1 MIKIKNTTSQEVIV
15 INDVKWSGE
24 HVVSEKAAKG
34 QKFIERVAT
43 MLEVKTTDTGEQYF
57 VLRDGYEPVRGR
69 NTTANATPKAQ
80 AKESAND
87 APKVEK
93 PKAQAQPKEDAT
105 PKTKAA
111 PKAQDTTPKATPT
124 PTKAK
129 EDAPKVTTTKATDAT
144 ATTDAKAI
152 KADLLSK
159 YGTLGAD
166 VFEALCKVAAITP
179 TRHAQSIDAE
189 AVRAIFEEMAKESPA
204 KVKAITRNASAKND
218 YRCSDFDEICDYVAD
233 GQPVY
238 LYGAAGCGKSHTA
251 EQIARALGL
260 DFYTQSQVLFAHD
273 VKGYGDA
280 NGIYQETPFFKAFTR
295 GGLFFIDEMDAS
307 APEALVVLNTAIANR
322 RYDFPIVGNVE
333 AHPNFRIVA
342 AGNTAMT
349 GADTE
354 YTARAVQ
361 DASTINRFAFFEMQY
376 EHNIEFH
383 VMAKGDAVL
392 YSFVSDLR
400 QAIAEANIQL
410 CVSYR
415 QTAALATERAVKYGR
430 EKALKRVVFG
440 GRDAD
445 EIRILHG
452 LLKGKENVWAKAMAK
467 CF

>member
-1 MIKIKNTTSQEVIV
+1 MIIFNNSKTNESVTIY
-15 INDVKWSGE
+15 G
-24 HVVSEKAAKG
+24 VVLCTDNG
-34 QKFIERVAT
+34 FI
-43 MLEVKTTDTGEQYF
+43 Y
-57 VLRDGYEPVRGR
+57 
-69 NTTANATPKAQ
+69 
-80 AKESAND
+80 SAD
-87 APKVEK
+87 EK
-93 PKAQAQPKEDAT
+93 PKTARFINKWANVLSVHTAENGVQYFSFYDEYTITKADKVSQPNEDAT
-105 PKTKAA
+105 PKASDA
-111 PKAQDTTPKATPT
+111 PKAEP
-124 PTKAK
+124 KAK
-129 EDAPKVTTTKATDAT
+129 EDAPKAKTTKASDAT
-144 ATTDAKAI
+144 EKPNEANADAI
-152 KADLLSK
+152 KAELLAK

-179 TRHAQSIDAE
+179 TRHAEGIDAE

-204 KVKAITRNASAKND
+204 KVKAITRNASATSND
-218 YRCSDFDEICDYVAD
+218 YKCADFDEICDYVAD

-251 EQIARALGL
+251 EQIAKALGL
-260 DFYTQSQVLFAHD
+260 DFYTQSQILFAHD

-280 NGIYQETPFFKAFTR
+280 NGTFQETPFFKAFTR

-342 AGNTAMT
+342 AGNTALT

-376 EHNIEFH
+376 EKNVELN
-383 VMAKGDAVL
+383 VMAKGDKIL
-392 YSFVSDLR
+392 YAFICDLR
-400 QAIAEANIQL
+400 KAIAEANIQL

-415 QTAALATERAVKYGR
+415 QTAALATEKAVKYGR

-445 EIRILHG
+445 EIRIIHG
-452 LLKGKENVWAKAMAK
+452 LLKDKENVWAKSMED

>member
-1 MIKIKNTTSQEVIV
+1 MIKIKNTTSQEVTV

-24 HVVSEKAAKG
+24 HVVSEKTAKG

-69 NTTANATPKAQ
+69 NTTEKAQ
-80 AKESAND
+80 
-87 APKVEK
+87 PKVE
-93 PKAQAQPKEDAT
+93 PKAK
-105 PKTKAA
+105 
-111 PKAQDTTPKATPT
+111 DTTPKATPT
-124 PTKAK
+124 KAK
-129 EDAPKVTTTKATDAT
+129 ENAPKVETAKATEKPNEVNADE
-144 ATTDAKAI
+144 I
-152 KADLLSK
+152 KADLLAK

-166 VFEALCKVAAITP
+166 VFEALCRVAAITP
-179 TRHAQSIDAE
+179 TRHAEGIDAE
-189 AVRAIFEEMAKESPA
+189 AVRAIFEEMAKENPA
-204 KVKAITRNASAKND
+204 KVKAIARNASATGND
-218 YRCSDFDEICDYVAD
+218 YRCSDFDEICDYVSD

-251 EQIARALGL
+251 EQIAKALGL
-260 DFYTQSQVLFAHD
+260 EFYTQSQVLFAHD

-280 NGIYQETPFFKAFTR
+280 NGTYQETPFFKAFTR

-322 RYDFPIVGNVE
+322 RYDFPIIGNVE
-333 AHPNFRIVA
+333 AHPNFRIIA
-342 AGNTAMT
+342 AGNTALT

-376 EHNIEFH
+376 EKNVELN
-383 VMAKGDAVL
+383 VMAKGDVFL
-392 YSFVSDLR
+392 YSFICDLR
-400 QAIAEANIQL
+400 NAIAEANIQL

-415 QTAALATERAVKYGR
+415 QTATLATEKAVKYGR

-445 EIRILHG
+445 EIRIIYG
-452 LLKGKENVWAKAMAK
+452 LLKAKENVWAKAMAK

>member
-1 MIKIKNTTSQEVIV
+1 MIKVKNISTGEIKNVSDICITNGVLHTYWRLSAPGSRFFESRPEV
-15 INDVKWSGE
+15 
-24 HVVSEKAAKG
+24 
-34 QKFIERVAT
+34 
-43 MLEVKTTDTGEQYF
+43 VKTSDTFRDEKHEKECAVV
-57 VLRDGYEPVRGR
+57 VLADGFELVTNEKSEPK
-69 NTTANATPKAQ
+69 PKK
-80 AKESAND
+80 AKETEKKPQ
-87 APKVEK
+87 PKVEK
-93 PKAQAQPKEDAT
+93 PKAEP
-105 PKTKAA
+105 
-111 PKAQDTTPKATPT
+111 
-124 PTKAK
+124 KAK
-129 EDAPKVTTTKATDAT
+129 EDAPKAETTKATDAT
-144 ATTDAKAI
+144 DADAI
-152 KADLLSK
+152 KAELLAK

-179 TRHAQSIDAE
+179 TRHAEGIDAE

-204 KVKAITRNASAKND
+204 KVKAITRNASATSND
-218 YRCSDFDEICDYVAD
+218 YKCSDFDEICEYVSD

-251 EQIARALGL
+251 EQIAKALGL
-260 DFYTQSQVLFAHD
+260 DFYTQSQILFAHD

-280 NGIYQETPFFKAFTR
+280 NGVFQETPFFKAFTR

-322 RYDFPIVGNVE
+322 RYDFPVVGNVE

-342 AGNTAMT
+342 AGNTALT

-376 EHNIEFH
+376 EKNVELN
-383 VMAKGDAVL
+383 VMAKGDKVL
-392 YSFVSDLR
+392 YSFICDLR
-400 QAIAEANIQL
+400 KAIAEANIQL

-415 QTAALATERAVKYGR
+415 QTAALATEKAVKYGR

-445 EIRILHG
+445 EIRIIYG
-452 LLKGKENVWAKAMAK
+452 LLKDKENVWAKSMAD

>member
-24 HVVSEKAAKG
+24 HVVSEKTAKG

-43 MLEVKTTDTGEQYF
+43 MLEVKTTDAGEQYF
-57 VLRDGYEPVRGR
+57 VLCDGYEPVRGR
-69 NTTANATPKAQ
+69 NTTEKAQSKKAKKDTTPKA
-80 AKESAND
+80 SD
-87 APKVEK
+87 APKEEK
-93 PKAQAQPKEDAT
+93 PKVE
-105 PKTKAA
+105 
-111 PKAQDTTPKATPT
+111 PKAKDTTPKATPT
-124 PTKAK
+124 KAK
-129 EDAPKVTTTKATDAT
+129 ED
-144 ATTDAKAI
+144 AI
-152 KADLLSK
+152 KADLLAK

-179 TRHAQSIDAE
+179 TRHAEGVDAE

-204 KVKAITRNASAKND
+204 KVKAITRNASATGND
-218 YRCSDFDEICDYVAD
+218 YKCRDFEEICDYVSD

-251 EQIARALGL
+251 EQIAKALGL

-280 NGIYQETPFFKAFTR
+280 NGTYQETPFFKAFTR

-322 RYDFPIVGNVE
+322 RYDFPIIGNVE
-333 AHPNFRIVA
+333 AHPNFRIIA
-342 AGNTAMT
+342 AGNTALT

-376 EHNIEFH
+376 EKNVELN
-383 VMAKGDAVL
+383 VMAKGNKVL
-392 YSFVSDLR
+392 YSFVCDLR
-400 QAIAEANIQL
+400 KAIAEANIQL

-415 QTAALATERAVKYGR
+415 QTAALATEKAVKYGR

-445 EIRILHG
+445 EIRVIYG
-452 LLKGKENVWAKAMAK
+452 LLKDKENVWAKSMED

>member
-1 MIKIKNTTSQEVIV
+1 MIILKNKQTGNDFPVYNVVLKDGYRVISYESEKEKGSRF
-15 INDVKWSGE
+15 INKWSGVLTE
-24 HVVSEKAAKG
+24 HRDENGK
-34 QKFIERVAT
+34 
-43 MLEVKTTDTGEQYF
+43 QYF
-57 VLRDGYEPVRGR
+57 TISPEYDIVKAYTHTDAEGAEAKAQPKE
-69 NTTANATPKAQ
+69 NATPKA
-80 AKESAND
+80 SD
-87 APKVEK
+87 APKAEK
-93 PKAQAQPKEDAT
+93 PKAEP
-105 PKTKAA
+105 
-111 PKAQDTTPKATPT
+111 
-124 PTKAK
+124 KAK
-129 EDAPKVTTTKATDAT
+129 EDAPKTTKASDANEK
-144 ATTDAKAI
+144 ASDANADEI
-152 KADLLSK
+152 KAELLAK

-179 TRHAQSIDAE
+179 TRRAEGVDAE

-204 KVKAITRNASAKND
+204 KVKAITRNASATGND
-218 YRCSDFDEICDYVAD
+218 YKCSDFDEICDYVAD

-251 EQIARALGL
+251 EQIAKALGL

-280 NGIYQETPFFKAFTR
+280 NGTYQETPFFKAFTR

-322 RYDFPIVGNVE
+322 RYDFPIIGNVE

-342 AGNTAMT
+342 AGNTALT

-376 EHNIEFH
+376 EKNVELN
-383 VMAKGDAVL
+383 VMAKGDVFL
-392 YSFVSDLR
+392 YSFICDLR
-400 QAIAEANIQL
+400 KAIAEANIQL

-445 EIRILHG
+445 EIRVIYG
-452 LLKGKENVWAKAMAK
+452 LLKDKENVWAKAMAK

>member
-24 HVVSEKAAKG
+24 HVVSEKTAKG

-69 NTTANATPKAQ
+69 NTTAKAQ
-80 AKESAND
+80 PKKDATEKASD
-87 APKVEK
+87 APKEEK
-93 PKAQAQPKEDAT
+93 PKAK
-105 PKTKAA
+105 
-111 PKAQDTTPKATPT
+111 DTTPKATPT

-129 EDAPKVTTTKATDAT
+129 EDAPKAKTPNASDAN
-144 ATTDAKAI
+144 ADAI
-152 KADLLSK
+152 KADLLAK

-179 TRHAQSIDAE
+179 TRHAEGVDAE
-189 AVRAIFEEMAKESPA
+189 AVRAIFEEMAKETPA
-204 KVKAITRNASAKND
+204 KVIAIVKNASATGND
-218 YRCSDFDEICDYVAD
+218 YKCSDFDEICEYVSD

-251 EQIARALGL
+251 EQIAKALGL
-260 DFYTQSQVLFAHD
+260 EFFTQSQVLIAHD

-280 NGIYQETPFFKAFTR
+280 NGTYQETPFFKAFTK

-333 AHPNFRIVA
+333 AHPNFRIIA
-342 AGNTAMT
+342 AGNTALT

-376 EHNIEFH
+376 EKNVELN
-383 VMAKGDAVL
+383 VMAKGDKIL
-392 YSFVSDLR
+392 YSFICDLR
-400 QAIAEANIQL
+400 KAIAEANIQL

-415 QTAALATERAVKYGR
+415 QTAALATEKAVKYGR

-445 EIRILHG
+445 EIRIVYG
-452 LLKGKENVWAKAMAK
+452 LLKDKENVWAKSMAD

>member
-1 MIKIKNTTSQEVIV
+1 MIKFKNISTGEIKIDRYICVTNNIMHTYF
-15 INDVKWSGE
+15 
-24 HVVSEKAAKG
+24 KAAKPSDR
-34 QKFIERVAT
+34 FFSARPEI
-43 MLEVKTTDTGEQYF
+43 VKTSEIFKDEKHNAECMVVKLAEGFEL
-57 VLRDGYEPVRGR
+57 VANENE
-69 NTTANATPKAQ
+69 NTQPK
-80 AKESAND
+80 D
-87 APKVEK
+87 APKAK
-93 PKAQAQPKEDAT
+93 N
-105 PKTKAA
+105 
-111 PKAQDTTPKATPT
+111 TTPKATPT
-124 PTKAK
+124 KAQAQAK
-129 EDAPKVTTTKATDAT
+129 EDAPKAKTTKASDANEKPNEANAET
-144 ATTDAKAI
+144 I
-152 KADLLSK
+152 KAELLAK

-179 TRHAQSIDAE
+179 TRHAEGVDAE
-189 AVRAIFEEMAKESPA
+189 AIRAIFEEMAKESPA
-204 KVKAITRNASAKND
+204 KVKAITRNASATGND
-218 YRCSDFDEICDYVAD
+218 YKCSDFDEICEYVAD

-251 EQIARALGL
+251 EQIAKALGL

-280 NGIYQETPFFKAFTR
+280 NGTYQETPFFKAFTR

-322 RYDFPIVGNVE
+322 RYDFPIIGNVG

-342 AGNTAMT
+342 AGNTALT

-376 EHNIEFH
+376 EKNVELN
-383 VMAKGDAVL
+383 VMAKGDVFL
-392 YSFVSDLR
+392 YSFICDLR
-400 QAIAEANIQL
+400 KAIAEANIQL

-415 QTAALATERAVKYGR
+415 QTAALATEKAVKYGR

-445 EIRILHG
+445 EIRIIHG
-452 LLKGKENVWAKAMAK
+452 LLKAKENVWAKAMAK

>member
-24 HVVSEKAAKG
+24 RVVSEKTAKG

-43 MLEVKTTDTGEQYF
+43 MLEVKSTDAGEQYF

-69 NTTANATPKAQ
+69 NTTEKAQ
-80 AKESAND
+80 PKTEKPKD
-87 APKVEK
+87 EPKVE
-93 PKAQAQPKEDAT
+93 P
-105 PKTKAA
+105 
-111 PKAQDTTPKATPT
+111 
-124 PTKAK
+124 KAK
-129 EDAPKVTTTKATDAT
+129 EDAPKAKTPKATDANEKPNE
-144 ATTDAKAI
+144 ANADEI
-152 KADLLSK
+152 KADLLAK

-179 TRHAQSIDAE
+179 TRHAEGVDAE
-189 AVRAIFEEMAKESPA
+189 AVRAIFEEMAKENPA
-204 KVKAITRNASAKND
+204 KVKAITRNANATGNNYK
-218 YRCSDFDEICDYVAD
+218 CSDFDEICDYVAD

-251 EQIARALGL
+251 EQIAKALGL

-280 NGIYQETPFFKAFTR
+280 NGTYQETPFFKAFTR

-322 RYDFPIVGNVE
+322 RYDFPIIGNVE
-333 AHPNFRIVA
+333 AHPNFRIIA
-342 AGNTAMT
+342 AGNTALT

-376 EHNIEFH
+376 EKNVELN
-383 VMAKGDAVL
+383 VMAKGDKPL
-392 YSFVSDLR
+392 YTFICDLR
-400 QAIAEANIQL
+400 KAIAEANIQL

-445 EIRILHG
+445 EIRIIYE
-452 LLKGKENVWAKAMAK
+452 LLKDKENVWAKAMAK

>member
-24 HVVSEKAAKG
+24 HVVSEKTAKG

-43 MLEVKTTDTGEQYF
+43 MLEVKTTDAGEQYF

-69 NTTANATPKAQ
+69 NTTEKAQPKKDATPKA
-80 AKESAND
+80 SD
-87 APKVEK
+87 APK
-93 PKAQAQPKEDAT
+93 
-105 PKTKAA
+105 
-111 PKAQDTTPKATPT
+111 
-124 PTKAK
+124 AK
-129 EDAPKVTTTKATDAT
+129 TTKATDAT
-144 ATTDAKAI
+144 EKPNGANADEI
-152 KADLLSK
+152 KADLLAK
-159 YGTLGAD
+159 YGALGAD

-179 TRHAQSIDAE
+179 TRRAEGVDAE

-204 KVKAITRNASAKND
+204 KVKAITRNASATGKD
-218 YRCSDFDEICDYVAD
+218 YKCSDFDEICDYVAD

-251 EQIARALGL
+251 EQIAKALGL
-260 DFYTQSQVLFAHD
+260 DFYTQSQILFAHD

-280 NGIYQETPFFKAFTR
+280 NGTFQETPFFKAFTR

-322 RYDFPIVGNVE
+322 RYDFPIIGNIE

-342 AGNTAMT
+342 AGNTALT

-376 EHNIEFH
+376 EKNVELN
-383 VMAKGDAVL
+383 VMAKGDVSL
-392 YSFVSDLR
+392 HSFICDLR
-400 QAIAEANIQL
+400 NAIAEANIQL

-415 QTAALATERAVKYGR
+415 QTAALATEKAVKYGR
-430 EKALKRVVFG
+430 EKALRRVVFG

-445 EIRILHG
+445 EIRIMYG
-452 LLKGKENVWAKAMAK
+452 LLKAKDNVWAKAMTK

>member
-1 MIKIKNTTSQEVIV
+1 MIKLKNTTSQEVIV

-24 HVVSEKAAKG
+24 HVVSEKTAKG

-43 MLEVKTTDTGEQYF
+43 MLEVKTTDAGEQYF

-69 NTTANATPKAQ
+69 NTTEKAQPKA
-80 AKESAND
+80 
-87 APKVEK
+87 EK
-93 PKAQAQPKEDAT
+93 PKDA
-105 PKTKAA
+105 P
-111 PKAQDTTPKATPT
+111 
-124 PTKAK
+124 KAK
-129 EDAPKVTTTKATDAT
+129 EDAPKVEPTNATEKPNEANAD
-144 ATTDAKAI
+144 AI
-152 KADLLSK
+152 KADLLAK

-179 TRHAQSIDAE
+179 TRHAEGVNAE
-189 AVRAIFEEMAKESPA
+189 AVRAIFDEMAKESPA
-204 KVKAITRNASAKND
+204 KVKAITRNAEATGND
-218 YRCSDFDEICDYVAD
+218 YKCSDFDEICEYVSD

-251 EQIARALGL
+251 EQIAKALGL

-280 NGIYQETPFFKAFTR
+280 NGTFQETPFFKAFTR

-333 AHPNFRIVA
+333 AHPNFRIIA
-342 AGNTAMT
+342 AGNTALT

-376 EHNIEFH
+376 EKNVELN
-383 VMAKGDAVL
+383 VMAKGDKVL
-392 YSFVSDLR
+392 YSFICDLR
-400 QAIAEANIQL
+400 KAIAEANIQL

-445 EIRILHG
+445 EIRVIYG
-452 LLKGKENVWAKAMAK
+452 LLKDKENVWAQAMAK

>member
-1 MIKIKNTTSQEVIV
+1 MIKIKSTTSQEVIV

-24 HVVSEKAAKG
+24 HVVSEKTAKG

-43 MLEVKTTDTGEQYF
+43 MLEVKTTDAGEQYF

-69 NTTANATPKAQ
+69 NTTEKPQPKEE
-80 AKESAND
+80 K
-87 APKVEK
+87 PKVE
-93 PKAQAQPKEDAT
+93 PKASDANEK
-105 PKTKAA
+105 PNEANA
-111 PKAQDTTPKATPT
+111 
-124 PTKAK
+124 
-129 EDAPKVTTTKATDAT
+129 E
-144 ATTDAKAI
+144 AI
-152 KADLLSK
+152 KADLLAK

-179 TRHAQSIDAE
+179 TRHAEGVDAE

-204 KVKAITRNASAKND
+204 KVKAITRNASATGND
-218 YRCSDFDEICDYVAD
+218 YKCRDFEEICEYVSD

-251 EQIARALGL
+251 EQIAKALGL

-280 NGIYQETPFFKAFTR
+280 NGTYQETPFFKAFTR

-333 AHPNFRIVA
+333 AHPDFRIVA
-342 AGNTAMT
+342 AGNTALT

-376 EHNIEFH
+376 EKNVELN
-383 VMAKGDAVL
+383 VMAKGDKVL
-392 YSFVSDLR
+392 YSFICDLR
-400 QAIAEANIQL
+400 KAIAEANIQL

-415 QTAALATERAVKYGR
+415 QTAALATERAAKYGR

-445 EIRILHG
+445 EIRIIYG
-452 LLKGKENVWAKAMAK
+452 LLKDKENVWAKSMED

>member
-24 HVVSEKAAKG
+24 HVVSEKTAKG

-43 MLEVKTTDTGEQYF
+43 MLEVKTTDAGEQYF

-69 NTTANATPKAQ
+69 NTTEKAQ
-80 AKESAND
+80 
-87 APKVEK
+87 PKTEK
-93 PKAQAQPKEDAT
+93 PKDAQKVE
-105 PKTKAA
+105 
-111 PKAQDTTPKATPT
+111 PKAS
-124 PTKAK
+124 
-129 EDAPKVTTTKATDAT
+129 DANADE
-144 ATTDAKAI
+144 I
-152 KADLLSK
+152 KADLLAK

-179 TRHAQSIDAE
+179 TRRSEEVDAE

-204 KVKAITRNASAKND
+204 KVKAITRNASATGND
-218 YRCSDFDEICDYVAD
+218 YKCADFDEICDYVSD

-251 EQIARALGL
+251 KQVANALGL

-280 NGIYQETPFFKAFTR
+280 NGTYQETPFFKAFTR

-333 AHPNFRIVA
+333 AHPNFRIIA
-342 AGNTAMT
+342 AGNTALT

-361 DASTINRFAFFEMQY
+361 DASTINRFSFFEMSY
-376 EHNIEFH
+376 EKAVELPI
-383 VMAKGDAVL
+383 MAKGDEVL
-392 YSFVSDLR
+392 YDFICDLR
-400 QAIAEANIQL
+400 NAIKETRIQL

-415 QTAALATERAVKYGR
+415 QTSILATDKAVKYGR
-430 EKALKRVVFG
+430 DKALMRNVFG
-440 GRDAD
+440 GRDTD
-445 EIRILHG
+445 EIRILHEA
-452 LLKGKENVWAKAMAK
+452 LTDKLNVWAQAMAK

>member
-1 MIKIKNTTSQEVIV
+1 MITLTNNKTNETVNIYGVVLCADNGFIYSADEKPKTARF
-15 INDVKWSGE
+15 INKWANVLSVHTADNG
-24 HVVSEKAAKG
+24 V
-34 QKFIERVAT
+34 
-43 MLEVKTTDTGEQYF
+43 QYF
-57 VLRDGYEPVRGR
+57 SICDEYTITKADKVSQTKED
-69 NTTANATPKAQ
+69 ATPKA
-80 AKESAND
+80 SD

-93 PKAQAQPKEDAT
+93 PKAE
-105 PKTKAA
+105 
-111 PKAQDTTPKATPT
+111 PKAKDTTPKATPT
-124 PTKAK
+124 QAQAK
-129 EDAPKVTTTKATDAT
+129 EDAPKVATTKASDAT
-144 ATTDAKAI
+144 EKPNGADADAI
-152 KADLLSK
+152 KADLLAK
-159 YGTLGAD
+159 YGALGAD

-179 TRHAQSIDAE
+179 TRHAEGVDAE

-204 KVKAITRNASAKND
+204 KVKAIARNADATGND
-218 YRCSDFDEICDYVAD
+218 YKCRDFEEICEYVSD

-251 EQIARALGL
+251 EQIAKALGL
-260 DFYTQSQVLFAHD
+260 DFYTQSQILFAHD

-280 NGIYQETPFFKAFTR
+280 NGTFQETPFFKAFTR

-322 RYDFPIVGNVE
+322 RYDFPIIGNVE
-333 AHPNFRIVA
+333 AHPNFRCIA
-342 AGNTAMT
+342 AGNTALT

-376 EHNIEFH
+376 EKNVELN
-383 VMAKGDAVL
+383 VMAKGDKIL
-392 YSFVSDLR
+392 YSFICDLR
-400 QAIAEANIQL
+400 KAIAEANIQL

-415 QTAALATERAVKYGR
+415 QTAALATERAIKYGR

-445 EIRILHG
+445 EIRIIYG
-452 LLKGKENVWAKAMAK
+452 LLKDKENVWAKSMEV

>member
-24 HVVSEKAAKG
+24 HVVSEKTAKG

-69 NTTANATPKAQ
+69 NTTAKAQ
-80 AKESAND
+80 PKKDATEKASD
-87 APKVEK
+87 APKEEK
-93 PKAQAQPKEDAT
+93 PKAK
-105 PKTKAA
+105 
-111 PKAQDTTPKATPT
+111 DTTPKATPT

-129 EDAPKVTTTKATDAT
+129 EDAPKAKTPNASDAN
-144 ATTDAKAI
+144 ADAI
-152 KADLLSK
+152 KADLLAK

-179 TRHAQSIDAE
+179 TRHAEGVDAE
-189 AVRAIFEEMAKESPA
+189 AVRAIFEEMAKETPA
-204 KVKAITRNASAKND
+204 KVIAIVKNASATGND
-218 YRCSDFDEICDYVAD
+218 YKCSDFDEICEYVSD

-251 EQIARALGL
+251 EQIAKALGL
-260 DFYTQSQVLFAHD
+260 EFFTQSQVLFAHD

-280 NGIYQETPFFKAFTR
+280 NGTYQETPFFKAFTK

-333 AHPNFRIVA
+333 AHPNFRIIA
-342 AGNTAMT
+342 AGNTALT

-376 EHNIEFH
+376 EKNVELN
-383 VMAKGDAVL
+383 VMAKGDKIL
-392 YSFVSDLR
+392 YSFICDLR
-400 QAIAEANIQL
+400 KAIAEANIQL

-415 QTAALATERAVKYGR
+415 QTAALATEKAVKYGR

-445 EIRILHG
+445 EIRIVYG
-452 LLKGKENVWAKAMAK
+452 LLKDKENVWAKSMAD